1 MNVGNTHLC
10 LRRGFMLTVL
20 GYSVN
25 DLKAAIP
32 FHLYPV
38 SFGLSN
44 PGYTEKRTPR
54 RGV

>member
-1 MNVGNTHLC
+1 
-10 LRRGFMLTVL
+10 MLTVL

-25 DLKAAIP
+25 DLKTTIP
-32 FHLYPV
+32 THWYPV

-44 PGYTEKRTPR
+44 PGYTEERMPR